1 MTSADLR
8 ILARVLGALLPHRT
22 VGQCADD
29 PQEVHHPLASPPG
42 DEHLL
47 AGIKLNT
54 IGPVHMQVPVKGPL
68 PA

>member
-8 ILARVLGALLPHRT
+8 ALARVLGALLAHRT
-22 VGQCADD
+22 VGQRADD
-29 PQEVHHPLASPPG
+29 PQERHHPLASPPG